1 MGRWRGPTVRVT
13 WHASAMP
20 PRTRPA
26 EPTWHRAEPAPLV
39 LVSGPESLLA
49 ERAVSRIYQAM
60 GAGVA
65 ITQLDAGAYTRG
77 ALLAAASPSL
87 FDEPGL
93 VVVRGAE
100 AMNDEF
106 LTDALAYAQSP
117 DSEVVVVIVHGG
129 GVRGKRLLDTLRKS
143 GVPEYTC
150 PAVKKDAE
158 LADFLRGEFERA
170 RRPIQAAVA
179 RRLLDAVGGDV
190 SELAAAAQQ
199 LMNDVEGT
207 VTEEAVERYYG
218 SRVNATA
225 FAVADAAIAG
235 DVRRAVSLTRH
246 ALSSGVDPVPM
257 TAALAAKLRT
267 LAKVGA
273 SRGRRLDPTRDL
285 GIPPWQVDRARR
297 DLQRWTADSLGEAI
311 ELVAQ
316 ADTDIKGGGRAP
328 HFALERAVRRVSELA
343 AR

>member
-1 MGRWRGPTVRVT
+1 
-13 WHASAMP
+13 MP
-20 PRTRPA
+20 PRARPA
-26 EPTWHRAEPAPLV
+26 EATWHRAQPAPVV

-49 ERAVSRIYQAM
+49 DRAVELIHQQM
-60 GAGVA
+60 GPGVA
-65 ITQLDAGAYTRG
+65 ITSLDAGAYSRG

-93 VVVRGAE
+93 VVARGAE

-106 LTDALAYAQSP
+106 LTDALAYAQAP
-117 DSEVVVVIVHGG
+117 DPEVVVVIVHGG
-129 GVRGKRLLDTLRKS
+129 GVRGKRLLDALRKDK
-143 GVPEYTC
+143 VPEYTC

-158 LADFLRGEFERA
+158 LADFVRSEFERA
-170 RRPIQAAVA
+170 RRPVQAAVA
-179 RRLLDAVGGDV
+179 RRLLDAVGGDIA
-190 SELAAAAQQ
+190 ELAAACQQ

-207 VTEEAVERYYG
+207 VDEEAVTRYYG

-235 DVRRAVSLTRH
+235 DVRGAMSLTRH
-246 ALSSGVDPVPM
+246 ALASGVDPVPL

-273 SRGRRLDPTRDL
+273 SRGRRLDPTKDL

-297 DLQRWTADSLGEAI
+297 DLQRWTAETLGQAI
-311 ELVAQ
+311 ELVAE
-316 ADTDIKGGGRAP
+316 ADADIKGGGRAP
-328 HFALERAVRRVSELA
+328 HFALERMVRRVAQLA
-343 AR
+343 AG

>member
-1 MGRWRGPTVRVT
+1 
-13 WHASAMP
+13 MP
-20 PRTRPA
+20 PRTRAP
-26 EPTWHRAEPAPLV
+26 EPTWHRAAPAPVV

-49 ERAVSRIYQAM
+49 DRAVERIHHAL

-65 ITQLDAGAYTRG
+65 LTALDAGAYTRG

-93 VVVRGAE
+93 VVVSGAE
-100 AMNDEF
+100 SMNDEF
-106 LTDALAYAQSP
+106 LGDALAYAAAP
-117 DSEVVVVIVHGG
+117 DPDVVVVIRHGG
-129 GVRGKRLLDTLRKS
+129 GVRGKRLLDTLRKGS
-143 GVPEYTC
+143 VPEYTC

-158 LADFLRGEFERA
+158 LVDFAIAEFERA

-179 RRLLDAVGGDV
+179 RRLLEAVGPDIA
-190 SELAAAAQQ
+190 ELAAACQQ
-199 LMNDVEGT
+199 LINDVEGT
-207 VTEEAVERYYG
+207 VDEEAVTRYYG

-235 DVRRAVSLTRH
+235 EAGRAVSLTRH
-246 ALSSGVDPVPM
+246 ALSSGVDPVPLN
-257 TAALAAKLRT
+257 AALASKLRT

-273 SRGRRLDPTRDL
+273 SRGRRLDPTKDL

-297 DLQRWTADSLGEAI
+297 DLRRWTAETLGEAI
-311 ELVAQ
+311 EHVAA
-316 ADTDIKGGGRAP
+316 ADAEIKGGGRAP
-328 HFALERAVRRVSELA
+328 EFALERAVRRVAELA

>member
-1 MGRWRGPTVRVT
+1 
-13 WHASAMP
+13 MP
-20 PRTRPA
+20 PRTRAA
-26 EPTWHRAEPAPLV
+26 EPTWHRAQPAPLV

-49 ERAVSRIYQAM
+49 DRAVELIHRAM
-60 GAGVA
+60 GAGA
-65 ITQLDAGAYTRG
+65 ALTALDAGAYSRG

-106 LTDALAYAQSP
+106 LADALAYAQAP
-117 DSEVVVVIVHGG
+117 DPEVVVVILHGG
-129 GVRGKRLLDTLRKS
+129 GVRGKRLLDTLRKA
-143 GVPEYTC
+143 GVPEYLC

-158 LADFLRGEFERA
+158 LVDFVRAEFERE
-170 RRPIQAAVA
+170 RRPVQAVVA

-190 SELAAAAQQ
+190 SELAAACQQ

-207 VTEEAVERYYG
+207 IDEESVARYYG

-235 DVRRAVSLTRH
+235 DVRQAIALTRH
-246 ALSSGVDPVPM
+246 ALSSGVDPVPL

-273 SRGRRLDPTRDL
+273 SRGRGLDPTKDL
-285 GIPPWQVDRARR
+285 NIAPWQVDRARR
-297 DLQRWTADSLGEAI
+297 DLRRWTAETLGEAI
-311 ELVAQ
+311 ELVAE
-316 ADTDIKGGGRAP
+316 ADADIKGGGRAP
-328 HFALERAVRRVSELA
+328 HFAMERVVRRVAQLA
-343 AR
+343 AD